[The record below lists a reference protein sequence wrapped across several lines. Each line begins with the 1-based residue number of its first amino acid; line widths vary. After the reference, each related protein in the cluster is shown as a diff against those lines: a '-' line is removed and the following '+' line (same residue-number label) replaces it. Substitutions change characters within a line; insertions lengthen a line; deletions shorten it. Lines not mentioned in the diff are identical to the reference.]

1 MTIFNLILHN
11 NLLNQDI
18 VFYSLFTGCVGVIGW
33 SLYSTVLNRSIFNSV
48 QTFFEGTTTSS
59 VTDSTFVPRTFS
71 FTQAQLSEIQST
83 FDQVIETEP
92 TLSVRNIDL
101 SEINPT
107 FVSGTSDSIQ
117 TVSESTNIGVETLLS
132 SSNQG
137 LQTMLSP
144 DLSEIVTRDNQA
156 STIIKELT
164 DDSMQTLVQMVEKGV
179 QTNPDMNIDLSSTMY
194 EEIERF
200 TSIWPSNVDLS
211 EGYMPVS
218 VSVIEIVSTVTNNIP
233 WL

>member
-1 MTIFNLILHN
+1 
-11 NLLNQDI
+11 
-18 VFYSLFTGCVGVIGW
+18 
-33 SLYSTVLNRSIFNSV
+33 V

-200 TSIWPSNVDLS
+200 TSI
-211 EGYMPVS
+211 
-218 VSVIEIVSTVTNNIP
+218 
-233 WL
+233 